1 MRDTV
6 LLYTSIKE
14 PVDELT
20 DEQAGKLFKAI
31 LAYQTDNDVVLDGLL
46 KVVFLQ
52 IKQQIDYNNDRFDDT
67 SKKRS
72 EAGKKGMEKRWNKNN
87 NDNNVITNDNNVKDV
102 ITSDNKNNYN
112 DNDNDNDNDN
122 GNDNGNDNDNENVV
136 SKDTKHIYG
145 EYKHVRLTDKEYQ
158 KLCEEYGDI
167 DTGRAIRYLDEYI
180 EMKGYKAKSHYL
192 CIRKWVFDALKREKK
207 PVSGTSIMDERAYN
221 DKKRMQKDYYGNSSD
236 IS

>member
-14 PVDELT
+14 PVDALT

-46 KVVFLQ
+46 NVVFLQ
-52 IKQQIDYNNDRFDDT
+52 VKQQIDYNNDKFDET
-67 SKKRS
+67 ARKRS
-72 EAGKKGMEKRWNKNN
+72 EAGKKGMESRWNKNN

-112 DNDNDNDNDN
+112 DNDNGNDN
-122 GNDNGNDNDNENVV
+122 GNDNENDNENVV

-145 EYKHVRLTDKEYQ
+145 EYKHVRLTDTEYQ

-192 CIRKWVFDALKREKK
+192 CIRKWVFDAVKRSNQQAGNTPKK
-207 PVSGTSIMDERAYN
+207 HFGTERR
-221 DKKRMQKDYYGNSSD
+221 DIDYTELVRSRVVN
-236 IS
+236 

>member
-112 DNDNDNDNDN
+112 DNDN
-122 GNDNGNDNDNENVV
+122 GNENDNENVV

-145 EYKHVRLTDKEYQ
+145 TYKHVRLTDEEYQ
-158 KLCEEYGDI
+158 KLCKEYGNTE
-167 DTGRAIRYLDEYI
+167 TGKAITYLDEYI

-192 CIRKWVFDALKREKK
+192 CIRKWVFDAVKRSNQQAGNTPKK
-207 PVSGTSIMDERAYN
+207 HFGTERT
-221 DKKRMQKDYYGNSSD
+221 DIDYAELLRSRVVN
-236 IS
+236 

>member
-52 IKQQIDYNNDRFDDT
+52 VKQQIDYNNDKFDET
-67 SKKRS
+67 AKKRS
-72 EAGKKGMEKRWNKNN
+72 EAGKKGMESRWNKNN

-112 DNDNDNDNDN
+112 DNGNDNDNDN
-122 GNDNGNDNDNENVV
+122 GNGNGNDNENVV

-145 EYKHVRLTDKEYQ
+145 EYKHVRLTDTEYQ

-180 EMKGYKAKSHYL
+180 EMKGAKYKSHYL
-192 CIRKWVFDALKREKK
+192 AMRKWVYDAIKRSNPK
-207 PVSGTSIMDERAYN
+207 PTSIQDEWEGI
-221 DKKRMQKDYYGNSSD
+221 Q
-236 IS
+236 

>member
-1 MRDTV
+1 MRETV

-14 PVDELT
+14 PVDALT

-46 KVVFLQ
+46 NVVFLQ
-52 IKQQIDYNNDRFDDT
+52 VKQQIDYNNDKFDET
-67 SKKRS
+67 TKKRS
-72 EAGKKGMEKRWNKNN
+72 EAGKKGMESRWNKNN
-87 NDNNVITNDNNVKDV
+87 KDNNVITNDNDV
-102 ITSDNKNNYN
+102 ISVITPDNKNNYN
-112 DNDNDNDNDN
+112 DNDNDNVNVN
-122 GNDNGNDNDNENVV
+122 VNDNENDNVIVV
-136 SKDTKHIYG
+136 AKATKHIYG
-145 EYKHVRLTDKEYQ
+145 EYKHVRLSDNEYQ

-207 PVSGTSIMDERAYN
+207 PVTSTSIMDEWEGV
-221 DKKRMQKDYYGNSSD
+221 Q
-236 IS
+236 

>member
-1 MRDTV
+1 MRETV

-14 PVDELT
+14 PVDALT

-46 KVVFLQ
+46 NVVFLQ
-52 IKQQIDYNNDRFDDT
+52 VKQQIDYNNDKFDET
-67 SKKRS
+67 TKKRS
-72 EAGKKGMEKRWNKNN
+72 EAGKKGMESRWNKNN
-87 NDNNVITNDNNVKDV
+87 KDNNVITNDNDV
-102 ITSDNKNNYN
+102 ISVITPDNKNNYN
-112 DNDNDNDNDN
+112 DNDNVNV
-122 GNDNGNDNDNENVV
+122 NDNENDNVIVV
-136 SKDTKHIYG
+136 AKATKHIYG
-145 EYKHVRLTDKEYQ
+145 EYKHVRLSDNEYQ

-207 PVSGTSIMDERAYN
+207 PVTSTSIMDEWEGV
-221 DKKRMQKDYYGNSSD
+221 Q
-236 IS
+236 